1 MAGFRYL
8 KDKLIGQVLNDHGY
22 HKNQKYYVNFVS
34 DEVCFVIFITRVPK
48 CPYFQTILG
57 VIPYCTDIN
66 AYVDNKED
74 IADLL
79 EFDSLEIYRRASENP
94 HGIDFTQAYL
104 DTRCFISPTDDYD
117 TENNIIRFCKDLGNV
132 ILPYFHKFS
141 DLEIYYHEEQQ
152 YHGWNDLSIEY
163 LMLSLKLCYYNEALH
178 CIDNQLIELTD
189 FIESITDDVNRLKF
203 GSLSKS
209 DIIAIKNNANHRESL
224 EIELMQQQK
233 KYNMLLTLKDKVI
246 KRDESWLNNFI
257 QEIERKNADYLRSIL
272 NQR

>member
-1 MAGFRYL
+1 MFFCEKVKYFIL
-8 KDKLIGQVLNDHGY
+8 KTVD
-22 HKNQKYYVNFVS
+22 F
-34 DEVCFVIFITRVPK
+34 FI
-48 CPYFQTILG
+48 
-57 VIPYCTDIN
+57 
-66 AYVDNKED
+66 
-74 IADLL
+74 
-79 EFDSLEIYRRASENP
+79 
-94 HGIDFTQAYL
+94 
-104 DTRCFISPTDDYD
+104 
-117 TENNIIRFCKDLGNV
+117 
-132 ILPYFHKFS
+132 
-141 DLEIYYHEEQQ
+141 
-152 YHGWNDLSIEY
+152 
-163 LMLSLKLCYYNEALH
+163 KLCYYNEALH

-257 QEIERKNADYLRSIL
+257 QEIERKNEDYLRSIL